1 MTSTL
6 TLSRPLTTAARTAAV
21 AITALTV
28 LLVGCSD
35 KKKEKTASQTAA
47 RVNKE
52 EITVHQI
59 NHVLQAQRGLPP
71 EQAAS
76 ASKQVLEKLIDQELT
91 VQKAGEQKIDRDP
104 KVLAAIDAARRE
116 IISRAYLEKIGAG
129 APKPSPEEIKNYYEA
144 NPALFKERRIYNLQE
159 IVIEAKPE
167 QVPDLQAKLQ
177 GAKDINEFLGYL
189 KASDIKFGANQ
200 AVRPA
205 EQLPLARLEGISKM
219 KDGEAQ
225 FTPTSR
231 GAQVL
236 VLVSSRLQPV
246 DEERARGPIET
257 YLLNERKRKVI
268 EDDLK
273 SLRSAA
279 KIEYVG
285 DFVRTDKPA
294 SAPSPTEVK
303 PTKSP
308 LTSTPASAPEPILPV
323 QSASMPTGTALEQGI
338 KGLK

>member
-1 MTSTL
+1 MTSTPSRL
-6 TLSRPLTTAARTAAV
+6 RPLITVVRTTAVLIAAV
-21 AITALTV
+21 TV
-28 LLVGCSD
+28 LLAGCSD
-35 KKKEKTASQTAA
+35 KKKDKVASQTAA

-52 EITVHQI
+52 DITVHQI

-76 ASKQVLEKLIDQELT
+76 ASKQVLERLIDQELT
-91 VQKAGEQKIDRDP
+91 VQKASEQKIDRDP
-104 KVLAAIDAARRE
+104 KVLAQIDAARRD
-116 IISRAYLEKIGAG
+116 IISHAYMERIGAG
-129 APKPSPEEIKNYYEA
+129 APRPSAEEIKKYYES

-167 QVPDLQAKLQ
+167 EMSDLQTRLQ
-177 GAKDINEFLGYL
+177 AAKDINEFLAYL
-189 KASDIKFGANQ
+189 KTNQIKYGANQ

-205 EQLPLARLEGISKM
+205 EQLPLTRLEGIAKM
-219 KDGEAQ
+219 HDGQVQ
-225 FTPTSR
+225 FLPTPR

-236 VLVSSRLQPV
+236 VLVSSRSQPV
-246 DEERARGPIET
+246 DEERARPAIET
-257 YLLNERKRKVI
+257 YLVNERKRKVI

-273 SLRSAA
+273 ALRGSA

-285 DFVRTDKPA
+285 DFAHTDKPA
-294 SAPSPTEVK
+294 AAPSTDVT

-308 LTSTPASAPEPILPV
+308 LTSAPVTTPEPLLPI
-323 QSASMPTGTALEQGI
+323 QSASMPTGAALEQGI